1 MKKYGEKKEQRA
13 VRIELT
19 DAVKSAP
26 APAHVPGRRKQVC
39 PPGDVV
45 KSHLGVRH
53 LCAADQ
59 RPAQCPFSRS
69 HPFLQGAFDCWQR
82 SVLRRYRQTRIEL
95 LLTTHFTSLVV
106 LGVPHGVC
114 TLDSLRKNFNAAVSR
129 NLNVKGRIAVLE
141 VQHHPTATASRA
153 ATAVRN

>member
-26 APAHVPGRRKQVC
+26 VPAHVPGRREQVC